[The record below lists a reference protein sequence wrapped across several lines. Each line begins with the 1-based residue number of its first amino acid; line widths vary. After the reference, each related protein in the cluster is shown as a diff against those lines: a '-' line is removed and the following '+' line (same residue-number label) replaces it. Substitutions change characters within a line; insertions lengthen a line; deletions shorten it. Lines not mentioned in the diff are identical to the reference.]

1 MQLVENEQAV
11 RDHLVGRYFEYSRR
25 GQSIALITATKEQ
38 AGQVNEAIQQ
48 KRLDLGHLNAEM
60 MAHGQDEQAVYVGDV
75 VQTRRNDAAAGVENR
90 AVWTVRQ
97 IRTDGVELGSV
108 DSPGGIRTVS
118 RGYFAEHVHLAYA
131 STVHGIQGETT
142 DAALVAGGVD
152 AAGLYVGMTRGRTHN
167 EVVLTAGTI
176 EQAKDELV
184 ATMRRGVP
192 EVTVGESRQAAQT
205 ELSRAAR
212 TPIDRVLT
220 SASWTESKAR
230 PFGHVLDVEKHIVAA
245 SVRQPKLRQEL
256 SNVSDRL
263 ARDRRTLSE
272 VGVRLAKR
280 ESLNHQAI
288 GTGEPVVAVDDL
300 ATARDRLLERIE
312 TNSERRTQLTK
323 GYNQISRD
331 VDNGRAELVLRDR
344 LPAEARQAEEKARQS
359 RMRKSVSQASP
370 TGTRQLPTLEVQGS
384 PNLAHRIPGYRWGL
398 NSPASS
404 WLRAT

>member
-25 GQSIALITATKEQ
+25 GQSIALITATKEE

-90 AVWTVRQ
+90 AVRTVRQ

-205 ELSRAAR
+205 ELSRAELSRAAR
-212 TPIDRVLT
+212 TPIDGVLT
-220 SASWTESKAR
+220 CASWTESKAQ

-245 SVRQPKLRQEL
+245 AVRQPKP
-256 SNVSDRL
+256 
-263 ARDRRTLSE
+263 
-272 VGVRLAKR
+272 
-280 ESLNHQAI
+280 ES
-288 GTGEPVVAVDDL
+288 TGRPRIL
-300 ATARDRLLERIE
+300 TAR
-312 TNSERRTQLTK
+312 
-323 GYNQISRD
+323 
-331 VDNGRAELVLRDR
+331 
-344 LPAEARQAEEKARQS
+344 
-359 RMRKSVSQASP
+359 
-370 TGTRQLPTLEVQGS
+370 
-384 PNLAHRIPGYRWGL
+384 
-398 NSPASS
+398 
-404 WLRAT
+404 

>member
-25 GQSIALITATKEQ
+25 GQSIALITATNEE

-230 PFGHVLDVEKHIVAA
+230 PFGHVLDVEKHIAAA

-331 VDNGRAELVLRDR
+331 VDNGRAELVLRNR

-370 TGTRQLPTLEVQGS
+370 TGTRQLPTLEVQGC